1 MVEPISEKVQ
11 GGFVG
16 FVSTG
21 PPHSQSRIAPPQL
34 IEAAMR
40 ACVHYGDGQ
49 DARQVMIDDVL
60 ALPEHLRADLLAYL
74 RQRYGTNS
82 GDMTN

>member
-1 MVEPISEKVQ
+1 
-11 GGFVG
+11 
-16 FVSTG
+16 
-21 PPHSQSRIAPPQL
+21 
-34 IEAAMR
+34 MR